1 MTVDLKAK
9 VGLCETCLAKR
20 QKHDVNAA
28 THQPSKNGFVGETLY
43 VDLVGP
49 LPQTAEGSRYILTCE
64 DGFSRFVLAYPI
76 ENKEAVTVAKVLLEK
91 YLVTFGFPTR
101 IHSDNGQAW
110 WRQCQTLVLQDSYP
124 NRYFDLMFFKI
135 LFYSYFILSLE

>member
-9 VGLCETCLAKR
+9 VGLCEACCLAKR
-20 QKHDVNAA
+20 RKHDVKAT
-28 THQPSKNGFVGETLY
+28 THQPSKNGFIGETLY

-64 DGFSRFVLAYPI
+64 DGFSRFVSAYPI

-101 IHSDNGQAW
+101 IHSDNGKEFCNKVW
-110 WRQCQTLVLQDSYP
+110 DELMDRLQIRKTTTPVYNANSKP
-124 NRYFDLMFFKI
+124 VERF
-135 LFYSYFILSLE
+135 